1 MVKKI
6 SPRLTMLCVGLALLL
21 SVACKGKPDKSVMG
35 GAASTT
41 PAASTSQPAQT
52 PAPAAAGSAP
62 APAAQTAAAAPGGTP
77 AGMPA
82 TAGSSAGAPTSGP
95 GSNPGASADEQ
106 PLKVEKLP
114 AIVARVNGRPIKKQE
129 LIQGAQV
136 MEVQLAQRGR
146 QVVPTAAFYRKVLDE
161 LVAITL
167 LQQDAKAQGV
177 TASPQEVQQQI
188 DARKKS
194 FPSEDAYH
202 QALAKAGMTEATLR
216 EEAGNQ
222 IAVQKYVETKLA
234 ANVNIS
240 DQTARQFYDRN
251 KSEMTAPERVHLRHI
266 VIQVLPKASEADK
279 AKAKEKAEEVYKK
292 VKAGEDFAKLAAQY
306 SDDPGS
312 KTRGGDIG
320 FIVKGQTVPAFE
332 AAAFALQKP
341 NEVAPLTETRFG
353 YHIIQLLER
362 QPGGEIPFDQVKD
375 RLIGML
381 KQQQIQQIFQSRAE
395 ELRGKAKV
403 EVYI

>member
-21 SVACKGKPDKSVMG
+21 SAACKGKPDPSVMG
-35 GAASTT
+35 SAASTT

-52 PAPAAAGSAP
+52 PAPATAGSAP
-62 APAAQTAAAAPGGTP
+62 APAAQAPAAAPAGT
-77 AGMPA
+77 PA
-82 TAGSSAGAPTSGP
+82 TAGSSSGAPTSGP

-114 AIVARVNGRPIKKQE
+114 AIVARVNGKPIKKQE

-167 LQQDAKAQGV
+167 LQQDAKSQGI

-202 QALAKAGMTEATLR
+202 QALAKAGMTEAILR

-234 ANVNIS
+234 ANVNVS

-279 AKAKEKAEEVYKK
+279 AKAKAKAEEVYKK

-312 KTRGGDIG
+312 KARGGDIG

-362 QPGGEIPFDQVKD
+362 QAGGEIPFEQVKD

-381 KQQQIQQIFQSRAE
+381 KQQQVQQIFQSRAE